1 MKQIKVLYVDDDIV
15 SRKLFENILKKN
27 PYVYE
32 ALEAK
37 DGKEALTILNKNPD
51 IELILLDI
59 IMPTMNGIEMLEF
72 MKKDARFN
80 NIPVIVLSTDDSQKI
95 KALETGANDFL
106 SKPIKE
112 EELNQKIEKYISL

>member
-15 SRKLFENILKKN
+15 SRKLFETILKKS

-32 ALEAK
+32 TLEAK
-37 DGKEALTILNKNPD
+37 DGKEALEILNKNGD
-51 IELILLDI
+51 IDLILLDI
-59 IMPTMNGIEMLEF
+59 IMPRMDGIEMLEF
-72 MKKDARFN
+72 MKKDPRFD

-95 KALETGANDFL
+95 KALEIGANDFL

-112 EELNQKIEKYISL
+112 EELNAKIAKYLSL